1 MLRIANEL
9 VKEQNKNITY
19 RNIEAQDVE
28 KPSTPIMSASQSN
41 EKLSEKEIED
51 NSNIIKTFV
60 KYCNESN
67 LQEAYNMLT
76 DDCKEQLY
84 KTLDIFK
91 TNYINQ
97 IFKGQKSY
105 KLELWTENDN
115 YYTYRITYI
124 DGNPLQTGGYNSNN
138 NYVDYITIVKN
149 DNEFKLNVNQFIKKE
164 NLNKE
169 KIDDNFEITVNS
181 RNIYM
186 NYESYNIT
194 IKNNTQKTVLINDG
208 KTAKNIYLL
217 DSDDIK
223 YMSLV
228 NELTT
233 GILTINP
240 QYKTTFNLKFN
251 KIYNANIKTE
261 NMQINDIYLDKE
273 KYDLNPQDENLEK
286 TNITIDL

>member
-19 RNIEAQDVE
+19 RNIEAQDVK
-28 KPSTPIMSASQSN
+28 KPSTPVMSASQSN
-41 EKLSEKEIED
+41 GKLSEKEIED

-60 KYCNESN
+60 EYCNESN

-273 KYDLNPQDENLEK
+273 EYDLNPQDENLEK